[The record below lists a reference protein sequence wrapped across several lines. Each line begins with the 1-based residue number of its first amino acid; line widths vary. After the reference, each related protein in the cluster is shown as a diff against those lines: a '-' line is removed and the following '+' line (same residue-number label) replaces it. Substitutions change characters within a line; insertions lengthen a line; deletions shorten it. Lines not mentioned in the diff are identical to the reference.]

1 MRTIALLGST
11 GSIGVSTLR
20 LVREFPDRFRIHG
33 MVAGKNLRLLAQQI
47 KAFRPKV
54 VAIQHEA
61 DVPRLRKLIGN
72 AKLEILHGQAG
83 AAAVA
88 AATEVD
94 VVLAAIVG
102 GAGLLPTL
110 KGLLAGK
117 EIALAN
123 KEALV
128 MAGEIFVKAARQRG
142 VRLLPVDSEHSAIF

>member
-88 AATEVD
+88 AGTAD
-94 VVLAAIVG
+94 DPVLAANVG
-102 GAGLLPTL
+102 GAAPFPT
-110 KGLLAGK
+110 
-117 EIALAN
+117 
-123 KEALV
+123 V
-128 MAGEIFVKAARQRG
+128 
-142 VRLLPVDSEHSAIF
+142 

>member
-1 MRTIALLGST
+1 
-11 GSIGVSTLR
+11 
-20 LVREFPDRFRIHG
+20 
-33 MVAGKNLRLLAQQI
+33 MVAGKNLRLLARQI

-83 AAAVA
+83 AATVA
-88 AATEVD
+88 AAHEID

-142 VRLLPVDSEHSAIF
+142 V